1 LKALVAVAA
10 FSNERAFALKQEKFK
25 IKIHYF
31 KSTMISEPI
40 LNFNISGSPF
50 TVNEGSLYLARNG
63 QKTIMGNSIHLT
75 PTNVKDH
82 IEYKQLE
89 TKHRNSRNHIYRLK
103 RIIKQLRVDN

>member
-1 LKALVAVAA
+1 LKALEAVAA

-25 IKIHYF
+25 IKNLYF

-40 LNFNISGSPF
+40 LNFDIAGSPY

-63 QKTIMGNSIHLT
+63 QKTTMGNSIHLT
-75 PTNVKDH
+75 PTTVNDQ

-89 TKHRNSRNHIYRLK
+89 TKHRNSRNHIHRLK
-103 RIIKQLRVDN
+103 RIIKRLRADN